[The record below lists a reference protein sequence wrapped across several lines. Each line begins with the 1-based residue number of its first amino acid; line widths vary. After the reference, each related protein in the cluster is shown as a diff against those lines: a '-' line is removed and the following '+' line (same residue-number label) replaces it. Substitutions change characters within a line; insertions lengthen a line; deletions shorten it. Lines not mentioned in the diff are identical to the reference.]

1 MYSWSQEIV
10 YEGENDGVLMLSVS
24 EFNIKKK
31 DAVAQAI
38 KDAYLQILFRG
49 IPSSKENKRALLGT
63 DENVMNSHRQYY
75 DNMINGNRL
84 YSFIIYSNLNYYK
97 KKTAVVKLTVNVQ
110 ALIADLERN
119 DLYRRLGLY

>member
-38 KDAYLQILFRG
+38 KDAYLKILFRG
-49 IPSSKENKRALLGT
+49 IQS
-63 DENVMNSHRQYY
+63 
-75 DNMINGNRL
+75 
-84 YSFIIYSNLNYYK
+84 
-97 KKTAVVKLTVNVQ
+97 
-110 ALIADLERN
+110 
-119 DLYRRLGLY
+119 